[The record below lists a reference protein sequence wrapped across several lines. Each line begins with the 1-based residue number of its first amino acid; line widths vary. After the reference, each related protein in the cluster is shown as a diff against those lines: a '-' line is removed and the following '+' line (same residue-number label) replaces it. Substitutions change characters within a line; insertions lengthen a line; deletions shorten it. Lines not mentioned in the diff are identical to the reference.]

1 MSLKSELA
9 KVISLE
15 SQRIGEPSLEDDL
28 LIQGD
33 LGGDLGMCARLL
45 DEIQRMESI
54 RDSLEQLAN
63 CTRSMES
70 ITPSERTLIEIAS
83 NMALAGSGK
92 TYTTFYPSLEDI
104 NSLTVSNEAISDM
117 VKNLLTRI
125 LKALAELAKA
135 FLAFWSKIFSYV
147 SILRR
152 ANARM
157 AARADAAIGRG
168 IANKSITLS
177 SELSALTVRG
187 SVPNNAADLVRSLTE
202 GRRQTKVMMNTY
214 VGNVI
219 KVGEDLVKAL
229 ARPEAMSPEDYL
241 NGAMHAASGLR
252 LEFLASALTAR
263 QYRDPRFNESVM
275 AAPPLM
281 GDKSIFIDIPDDDR
295 DTLLGKAERLRSCK
309 AAVLDTD
316 GNSAT
321 IPAEQSFPT
330 VPARMVAQMA
340 EVIEGILGEI
350 ENFANGSSGTAITKL
365 TAKLLE
371 TTNSAK
377 SVVFSDDLTQL
388 DTQYYAAALRFN
400 TAFVAWAEGP
410 QNALATLML
419 SACRGAMIVGNKSLK
434 QHD

>member
-1 MSLKSELA
+1 
-9 KVISLE
+9 
-15 SQRIGEPSLEDDL
+15 
-28 LIQGD
+28 
-33 LGGDLGMCARLL
+33 
-45 DEIQRMESI
+45 
-54 RDSLEQLAN
+54 
-63 CTRSMES
+63 
-70 ITPSERTLIEIAS
+70 
-83 NMALAGSGK
+83 
-92 TYTTFYPSLEDI
+92 
-104 NSLTVSNEAISDM
+104 
-117 VKNLLTRI
+117 LTRI

-135 FLAFWSKIFSYV
+135 FIAFWGKIFSYV

-157 AARADAAIGRG
+157 AARADAAVGRDV
-168 IANKSITLS
+168 ANKTIQLS
-177 SELSALTVRG
+177 SELSSLTVRG
-187 SVPNNAADLVRSLTE
+187 LVPNNATDIVRSLNE

-229 ARPEAMSPEDYL
+229 SRPETMSPEDYL

-321 IPAEQSFPT
+321 IPAEQAFPT

-365 TAKLLE
+365 TAKLLD

-400 TAFVAWAEGP
+400 TAFVTWAEGP